1 MRKRF
6 PCLLLSLFVAAASL
20 FGRAW
25 GASPYPV
32 KVRGGDEASFAPVLK
47 GKPLKDSGVYDVV
60 VVGGGLAGMTA
71 ALYLSEHGKKILI
84 LEKEAALGGLAFG
97 GDGPKGI
104 SYNRGAA
111 YWTRAYEEE
120 QKILDRIGLGEY
132 EKHHAIPEPIDS
144 YLWKGTLYEGIWE
157 HEALARLPASFA
169 LFKSELLHADK
180 AKLIANQPLEEGNL
194 ELDSMSAVD
203 WIRRMPAQAAL
214 REDAVSKAVYER
226 FFMDPAVGRSEPM
239 EAVIDF
245 LDIFCRSA
253 LGTTTHQLSAAAF
266 ANFYISEIE
275 TRYTTPLGTGAAARK
290 LEALLR
296 QRKGV
301 RIALRSPVV
310 GLTQSS
316 EGVEAAYVSNG
327 RLRSAR
333 ARYAIFASQLK
344 FAPRIIAGLAAADSE
359 KAAAIETLTYANF
372 SVHAVF
378 VKGHPYRASFD
389 TWFRAPD
396 YTEDDPTDVILGRW
410 MDPAIKAYDGMRDF
424 RRSPKDSEGVMT
436 IYHPLKLGLVGTG
449 YKNADAE
456 ALARG
461 AVSRMLA
468 VFNPYLQKAHETR
481 IEVRKVETNRW
492 PYSIH
497 IVRPGHFAR
506 LAKTLRRSV
515 GRVLFA
521 NNNIGTPTFEEA
533 LFRGHCAANNV
544 LRRLEP
550 AFVQESWSRC
560 PAE

>member
-1 MRKRF
+1 M
-6 PCLLLSLFVAAASL
+6 
-20 FGRAW
+20 
-25 GASPYPV
+25 
-32 KVRGGDEASFAPVLK
+32 
-47 GKPLKDSGVYDVV
+47 

-71 ALYLSEHGKKILI
+71 ALYLSDHGKKVLI

-97 GDGPKGI
+97 GEGPKGI
-104 SYNRGAA
+104 NYNWGAA

-120 QKILDRIGLGEY
+120 QKILEHVGMGEY

-144 YLWKGTLYEGIWE
+144 YLWKGTLYGGIWE

-180 AKLIANQPLEEGNL
+180 AKLIMNQPLEEGNL
-194 ELDSMSAVD
+194 ELDSMTAVD
-203 WIRRMPAQAAL
+203 WIRRMPAQAAM
-214 REDAVSKAVYER
+214 RQDAVSKAVYER
-226 FFMDPAVGRSEPM
+226 FFSDPAVGRSEPM

-296 QRKGV
+296 KRKGV
-301 RIALRSPVV
+301 RIALRSPAV
-310 GLTQSS
+310 GLSQNAD
-316 EGVEAAYVSNG
+316 GVEATYVSNG

-333 ARYAIFASQLK
+333 ARYAVFASQLK

-359 KAAAIETLTYANF
+359 KTAAIETLTYANF

-389 TWFRAPD
+389 TWFRASD

-410 MDPAIKAYDGMRDF
+410 MDPKINAYEGMRNF
-424 RRSPKDSEGVMT
+424 QKAPKDAEGVMT
-436 IYHPLKLGLVGTG
+436 IYHPLKLGLVGQG
-449 YKNADAE
+449 YKNSDAE

-461 AVSRMLA
+461 AVTRMLA
-468 VFNPYLQKAHETR
+468 VFNPYLQKTHETR

-497 IVRPGHFAR
+497 IVRPGHFSR

>member
-1 MRKRF
+1 MI
-6 PCLLLSLFVAAASL
+6 AAFLTACISGRS
-20 FGRAW
+20 FGA
-25 GASPYPV
+25 ALYPV
-32 KVRGGDEASFAPVLK
+32 KVRGGDEASFIPSVQGKAAKDGVL
-47 GKPLKDSGVYDVV
+47 YDAVV
-60 VVGGGLAGMTA
+60 IGGGLAGMTA
-71 ALYLSEHGKKILI
+71 SLYLSDHGKKVLL

-97 GDGPKGI
+97 GDGPKGLQ
-104 SYNRGAA
+104 YNRGAA

-120 QKILDRIGLGEY
+120 LKILEHLGLGDY
-132 EKHHAIPEPIDS
+132 DKKHAIPEPIDS

-157 HEALARLPASFA
+157 HEALERLPAGFA

-180 AKLIANQPLEEGNL
+180 AKLIPNQPLEEGNL

-203 WIRRMPAQAAL
+203 WIRGMPAKAAA
-214 REDAVSKAVYER
+214 RQDPESKKIHER
-226 FFMDPAVGRSEPM
+226 FLADTAVGRSEPM

-253 LGTTTHQLSAAAF
+253 LGTTTHQLSAVAF

-275 TRYTTPLGTGAAARK
+275 TRYTTPVGTGLAART

-296 QRKGV
+296 KRKGV
-301 RIALRSPVV
+301 RIVLRSPVV
-310 GLTQSS
+310 GITPNAD
-316 EGVEAAYVSNG
+316 GVEATYVSSG
-327 RLRSAR
+327 RPRSAR
-333 ARYAIFASQLK
+333 ARYAVFAAQLK
-344 FAPRIIAGLAAADSE
+344 FAPRVIAGLRETDSE
-359 KAAAIETLTYANF
+359 KVAAIETLGYANF

-396 YTEDDPTDVILGRW
+396 YSEDDPTDVILGRW
-410 MDPAIKAYDGMRDF
+410 MDPRIKAFEGMRSF
-424 RRSPKDSEGVMT
+424 QRHPKDQAGVMT
-436 IYHPLKLGLVGTG
+436 IYHPLKLGLVGRG
-449 YKNADAE
+449 YKRADAE

-461 AVSRMLA
+461 AVERMIA
-468 VFNPYLQKAHETR
+468 IFNPYLQKTHETR
-481 IEVRKVETNRW
+481 IEIQRVETNRW

-506 LAKTLRRSV
+506 LSKTLRRTV

-533 LFRGHCAANNV
+533 LFRGHCAANNI
-544 LRRLEP
+544 LRRMD
-550 AFVQESWSRC
+550 AGFTQESWSRC